1 MKHFLYYSD
10 ARNLGTL
17 QLTSTGN
24 SQEIFQIPM
33 ASKEIF
39 RNITNQVKSQ
49 IIRNKP
55 HRDNK
60 KGTYIPL
67 ARKVPMVP
75 EGSNFYGKYGRS
87 IMK

>member
-1 MKHFLYYSD
+1 
-10 ARNLGTL
+10 
-17 QLTSTGN
+17 
-24 SQEIFQIPM
+24 M

-39 RNITNQVKSQ
+39 RKMTNQVKSQ

-60 KGTYIPL
+60 EVTYIPL
-67 ARKVPMVP
+67 GRKVPMVP
-75 EGSNFYGKYGRS
+75 EGSNFDGKYGKS

>member
-10 ARNLGTL
+10 ARNLATL

-24 SQEIFQIPM
+24 SQEIFQILM
-33 ASKEIF
+33 ASKDIS
-39 RNITNQVKSQ
+39 RKKTNQVKSQ

-67 ARKVPMVP
+67 GRKVPMVP
-75 EGSNFYGKYGRS
+75 EGSNFDGKYGES
-87 IMK
+87 IVI